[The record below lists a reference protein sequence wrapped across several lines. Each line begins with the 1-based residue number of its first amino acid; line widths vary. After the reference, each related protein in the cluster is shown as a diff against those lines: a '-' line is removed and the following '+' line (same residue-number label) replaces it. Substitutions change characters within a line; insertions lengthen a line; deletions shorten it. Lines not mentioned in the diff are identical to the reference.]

1 MSKESQGMK
10 TAAVIEQPVCAP
22 PVQEPTFWNDYATIG
37 AIGIFIFVGLSVV
50 GSYWLIGKG
59 ATKEQIEEWKKEEE
73 D

>member
-1 MSKESQGMK
+1 MSKAPQEMK
-10 TAAVIEQPVCAP
+10 SAAVIEQPVCAP

-37 AIGIFIFVGLSVV
+37 AIGIFIFVGLSVI

-59 ATKEQIEEWKKEEE
+59 ATKEQIEEWKKEE